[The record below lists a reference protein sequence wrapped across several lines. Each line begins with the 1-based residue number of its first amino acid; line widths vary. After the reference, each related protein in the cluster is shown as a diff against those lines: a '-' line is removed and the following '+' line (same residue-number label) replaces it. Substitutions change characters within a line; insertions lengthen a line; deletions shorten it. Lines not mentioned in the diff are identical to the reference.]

1 MLRKFPIKVA
11 AIMRSPWIISLLAA
25 LLISSCTGIGPS
37 TIERDRFEY
46 SSAIAESWKEMMLLN
61 IIKLRY
67 GDTPIFL
74 EVGSVVNQ
82 YILERELQ
90 AIAGFRSGDLIGDG
104 LELGGKGKYSDR
116 PTITYSPLV
125 GEKFYK
131 SLLTPIPPHALFLLI
146 QSGWNADFLLRVCLT
161 AINDL
166 HNSSE
171 RRLYTHEADEG
182 FEELLELLTE
192 MQRSGGLGSRLVER
206 QGEKTI
212 IFFRQNLNEEVKNN
226 SERIGELLG
235 LDTAAS
241 EFRLVYGST
250 AADDR
255 EIAMLTRSMIDII
268 AELSQFVQVPDRH
281 VRENR
286 ASPGVIDKAASYE
299 EIRSRVFIK
308 SAPSKPDD
316 HFLAVKYRDHWFYI
330 EDTDYRSKRMFSF
343 LLFLLSLAEGGG
355 EGLTPVL
362 TLPTG

>member
-1 MLRKFPIKVA
+1 MLRKITITVA
-11 AIMRSPWIISLLAA
+11 TIMRSPWIISLLIS
-25 LLISSCTGIGPS
+25 LLVGGCASIGPS
-37 TIERDRFEY
+37 SIERDRFEY
-46 SSAIAESWKEMMLLN
+46 STAIGESWKEMMLLN
-61 IIKLRY
+61 IIKIRY

-82 YILERELQ
+82 YILEQELQ
-90 AIAGFRSGDLIGDG
+90 AIAGLRSGDLIGDG

-171 RRLYTHEADEG
+171 RRLSTHEADKG
-182 FEELLELLTE
+182 FDELLELLTE
-192 MQRSGGLGSRLVER
+192 MQSYGGLGSRLVER

-212 IFFRQNLNEEVKNN
+212 IFFRQNLSDEVGKK
-226 SERIGELLG
+226 SRRITELLG
-235 LDTAAS
+235 LDPTAN

-268 AELSQFVQVPDRH
+268 AELSQFIQVPDRH
-281 VRENR
+281 VQENR
-286 ASPGVIDKAASYE
+286 ASPGVIDKAASFE

-308 SAPSKPDD
+308 SDSQRPDD
-316 HFLAVKYRDHWFYI
+316 SFLTVKYRDHWFYI

>member
-1 MLRKFPIKVA
+1 MA

-25 LLISSCTGIGPS
+25 LLVSGCTSIGPS

-61 IIKLRY
+61 IVKIRY

-90 AIAGFRSGDLIGDG
+90 AIAGLRSGDLIGDG

-166 HNSSE
+166 YNSSE
-171 RRLYTHEADEG
+171 KRMSTHEADKG
-182 FEELLELLTE
+182 FDELLDLLTE
-192 MQRSGGLGSRLVER
+192 MQSTGGLGSRLVDRE
-206 QGEKTI
+206 GEKTI
-212 IFFRQNLNEEVKNN
+212 IFFRQNLSAQIEKN
-226 SERIGELLG
+226 SLRIAELLG
-235 LDTAAS
+235 LDSNAN
-241 EFRLVYGST
+241 EYRLVYGST

-255 EIAMLTRSMIDII
+255 EIAMLTRSMFDII
-268 AELSQFVQVPDRH
+268 AELSQFVHIPKHH
-281 VRENR
+281 VQENR
-286 ASPGVIDKAASYE
+286 ASPGAISKASSFE
-299 EIRSRVFIK
+299 EIRSRVFVK
-308 SAPSKPDD
+308 HASERPKDP
-316 HFLAVKYRDHWFYI
+316 FLAVKYRDYWFYI
-330 EDTDYRSKRMFSF
+330 EDTDFRSKRMFSF

-355 EGLTPVL
+355 EGLAPVL

>member
-1 MLRKFPIKVA
+1 
-11 AIMRSPWIISLLAA
+11 MRPPTRLKSGWLISLIAA
-25 LLISSCTGIGPS
+25 LLISGCASIGPS

-46 SSAIAESWKEMMLLN
+46 SSAIGESWKEMMLLN
-61 IIKLRY
+61 IVKIRY

-82 YILERELQ
+82 YILEQELQ
-90 AIAGFRSGDLIGDG
+90 AIAGLRSGDLIGDG

-166 HNSSE
+166 YNSSE
-171 RRLYTHEADEG
+171 RRLSTHEADQG
-182 FEELLELLTE
+182 FDELLELLTE
-192 MQRSGGLGSRLVER
+192 MQSSGGLGSRLVER

-212 IFFRQNLNEEVKNN
+212 IFFRQNLSPEIKKD
-226 SERIGELLG
+226 SLRIAELLG
-235 LDTAAS
+235 LDPTAK

-268 AELSQFVQVPDRH
+268 AELSQFVQVPDSH

-286 ASPGVIDKAASYE
+286 ASPGAIDKAASYE

-308 SAPSKPDD
+308 SDSQRPDD
-316 HFLAVKYRDHWFYI
+316 SFLAVKYRNHWFYI
-330 EDTDYRSKRMFSF
+330 EDTDFRSKRMFSF

>member
-1 MLRKFPIKVA
+1 MRPITIKVA
-11 AIMRSPWIISLLAA
+11 AIMRSLCFISILAA
-25 LLISSCTGIGPS
+25 LLISGCASIGPS

-46 SSAIAESWKEMMLLN
+46 SSAIAESWKEMMILN
-61 IIKLRY
+61 IVKLRY

-82 YILERELQ
+82 YILERELN
-90 AIAGFRSGDLIGDG
+90 AIVNARSGDLIGDG

-171 RRLYTHEADEG
+171 RRLSTHEADKG
-182 FEELLELLTE
+182 FDELLDLLTE
-192 MQRSGGLGSRLVER
+192 MQSSGGLGSRLVER

-212 IFFRQNLNEEVKNN
+212 IFFRQNLSAEVEKN
-226 SERIGELLG
+226 SLRIAELLG
-235 LDTAAS
+235 LDPNAN
-241 EFRLVYGST
+241 EYRLVYGST

-281 VRENR
+281 IQENR

-308 SAPSKPDD
+308 SDVKQPDD
-316 HFLAVKYRDHWFYI
+316 AFLAVKYRDHWFYI

-355 EGLTPVL
+355 EIMAPVL

>member
-1 MLRKFPIKVA
+1 MLRYITITQA
-11 AIMRSPWIISLLAA
+11 TIMRSPLIIGLLAA
-25 LLISSCTGIGPS
+25 LLVSGCASIGPS

-46 SSAIAESWKEMMLLN
+46 STAIAESWKEMMLLN
-61 IIKLRY
+61 IIKIRY
-67 GDTPIFL
+67 GDTPMFL

-82 YILERELQ
+82 YILEQELQ
-90 AIAGFRSGDLIGDG
+90 ALANLRSGDLVGDG
-104 LELGGKGKYSDR
+104 FELGGKGKYSDR

-166 HNSSE
+166 YNSSE
-171 RRLYTHEADEG
+171 RRLSTHEADKG

-192 MQRSGGLGSRLVER
+192 MQSLGGLGSRLVER

-212 IFFRQNLNEEVKNN
+212 IFFRQNLDELTEKN
-226 SERIGELLG
+226 SQRIAQLLG
-235 LDTAAS
+235 LNLHVN

-250 AADDR
+250 ASDDQ

-268 AELSQFVQVPDRH
+268 AELSQFVQVPEQH

-286 ASPGVIDKAASYE
+286 ASPGIIDKAPSFE
-299 EIRSRVFIK
+299 EVRSRVFIK
-308 SAPSKPDD
+308 SASQQPDD
-316 HFLAVKYRDHWFYI
+316 PFLAVKYRDHWFYI
-330 EDTDYRSKRMFSF
+330 EDTDFRSKRMFSF
-343 LLFLLSLAEGGG
+343 LLLLLSLAESGG
-355 EGLTPVL
+355 ENLAPVL

>member
-1 MLRKFPIKVA
+1 MKKT
-11 AIMRSPWIISLLAA
+11 WIISLIAMV
-25 LLISSCTGIGPS
+25 LINGCASIGPS

-61 IIKLRY
+61 IVKIRY
-67 GDTPIFL
+67 GDTPVFL

-90 AIAGFRSGDLIGDG
+90 AVAGLRSGDLLGDG

-116 PTITYSPLV
+116 PTITYSPLI

-166 HNSSE
+166 YNSSE
-171 RRLYTHEADEG
+171 NRLSTHKADEG
-182 FEELLELLTE
+182 FEELLEILTTL
-192 MQRSGGLGSRLVER
+192 QRTGGLGSRLVER
-206 QGEKTI
+206 EGEKTI
-212 IFFRQNLNEEVKNN
+212 IFFRQNLNDEVKN
-226 SERIGELLG
+226 SSLRITELLG
-235 LDTAAS
+235 LDSNANDY
-241 EFRLVYGST
+241 RLVYGSS
-250 AADDR
+250 ASDDR
-255 EIAMLTRSMIDII
+255 EIAMLTRSMFDII
-268 AELSQFVQVPDRH
+268 AELSQFVHIPEQH

-286 ASPGVIDKAASYE
+286 ASPGVIDKASSYE
-299 EIRSRVFIK
+299 EVRSRVFVK
-308 SAPSKPDD
+308 SDQNKPEDS
-316 HFLAVKYRDHWFYI
+316 FLAVKYRDYWFYI

-355 EGLTPVL
+355 EGLAPVL